1 MRRLPPGARTIQC
14 LNLSDL
20 IRASLSGQSD
30 VPENAIVDSLLS
42 RRQLNMKTHQLLIIA
57 ATSLATGC
65 ATSHNTSSHLH
76 APLVEAT
83 SAADLLIISA
93 TYGSGTNY
101 SDVTYRV
108 NDLLRQPDVEFSA
121 RPQWLAADPTPGWN
135 KALVIVYEFQG
146 KRHVFTTG
154 EGGKV
159 SVSAL
164 QTHAGK

>member
-1 MRRLPPGARTIQC
+1 
-14 LNLSDL
+14 
-20 IRASLSGQSD
+20 
-30 VPENAIVDSLLS
+30 
-42 RRQLNMKTHQLLIIA
+42 MKTHQLLILA
-57 ATSLATGC
+57 VSLLASGC

-76 APLVEAT
+76 TPLVEAT
-83 SAADLLIISA
+83 PAADLLIISA

-146 KRHVFTTG
+146 QRHIFTTG

-159 SVSAL
+159 SISAL
-164 QTHAGK
+164 QANARK